1 MWAVVLRVG
10 RRFLTSSEKL
20 LHEGKTAEA
29 LHPSIPITVEN
40 KPLDAEPGQ
49 NSRCGEKLCPG
60 KK

>member
-49 NSRCGEKLCPG
+49 KLCPG